1 MRNTEIFEM
10 KTYDS
15 EYHDKSHKA
24 SNVIFD
30 SGKMLQSSNR
40 ELNFFKNKDIEKKQ
54 SFDFSDTN
62 KNTTTFSQDANNTSS
77 MVLEKKDY
85 LYNNDFEVIE
95 KPSKIGKTRVCIY
108 IKKYPIISIGKNIL
122 FPLLLILFVCLI
134 YLIIWIFFFNEAQ
147 NSLKKLFNYFF
158 VAYLISHI
166 LAIFIN
172 PGTPSFKYHQIS
184 LHNLKEN
191 ESNKFNYSKCKKCN
205 LCYRLKDNIGHCKE
219 CNICYFGY
227 DRHSFWIG
235 HCIGKYNKCFFI
247 CFVISLFTFIMISIT
262 IIMIKILKEY
272 YNKKI

>member
-40 ELNFFKNKDIEKKQ
+40 ELNFFKKKDIEKKQ

-95 KPSKIGKTRVCIY
+95 KPSKIGKTRVCLY

-134 YLIIWIFFFNEAQ
+134 YLIIWIFFFNESQ

-166 LAIFIN
+166 IAIFIN
-172 PGTPSFKYHQIS
+172 PGIPSFKYHQIS
-184 LHNLKEN
+184 IHNLKEN

-227 DRHSFWIG
+227 ERHSFLIG
-235 HCIGKYNKCFFI
+235 HCIGKYNKIFFV
-247 CFVISLFTFIMISIT
+247 CFVVSLFSFIMISLTMAI
-262 IIMIKILKEY
+262 IKILKEY
-272 YNKKI
+272 YIK